1 MSRGVNDPLVHEEK
15 ELLADDQAEPS
26 RRQFL
31 RQLAM
36 AGAGVAGLSLLG
48 ERDAVA
54 SQQTENILGVYDIN
68 YSLVQTTLRVES
80 QSGVIFVGRFAD
92 GSPISGTVSGASP
105 GTITLC
111 FTRTA
116 GDGSIQIF
124 VGGVSARTAA
134 AGKDV
139 LLAGTFYNNGSGPFP
154 WVATGTIRG

>member
-1 MSRGVNDPLVHEEK
+1 MSREVNDPLVQEES
-15 ELLADDQAEPS
+15 ELMADDQAEPS

-48 ERDAVA
+48 EREAAA
-54 SQQTENILGVYDIN
+54 SQQTENILGIYNIN
-68 YSLVQTTLRVES
+68 YSLTQSTLQIES
-80 QSGVIFVGRFAD
+80 QSGVSFVGRFAD

-111 FTRTA
+111 FTRTV

-124 VGGVSARTAA
+124 VGGVSTRPAT

-154 WVATGTIRG
+154 WVATGTIHG